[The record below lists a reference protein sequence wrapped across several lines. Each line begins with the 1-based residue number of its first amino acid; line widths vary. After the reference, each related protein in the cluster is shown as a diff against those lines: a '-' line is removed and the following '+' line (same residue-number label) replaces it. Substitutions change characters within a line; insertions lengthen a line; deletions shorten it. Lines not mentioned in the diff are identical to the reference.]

1 MNFYKILL
9 GILLMIGSV
18 WYYSYIT
25 RNSDDDDDVSP
36 IEKSYNI
43 ETYLG
48 LAICFIIGLVMIY
61 REFFN

>member
-1 MNFYKILL
+1 
-9 GILLMIGSV
+9 MIGSV